1 MGKAKRERK
10 KQASQAPLTGN
21 WTHAVRVLLFSAAV
35 ITAYLALATLAKGNE
50 IPGCSGDSD
59 CDKVLSSPWA
69 YSLGVPVSLLG
80 LALYGAFFF
89 TTFSLKIGDQPKA
102 RRALN
107 SMTLISLTV
116 LGAAAWFV
124 GLQAVAIKAF
134 CPYCCTAHGLASLA
148 AIIFLSQA
156 GGISSRLSVRLNF
169 GGGIAV
175 ALGLVA
181 VIAAGRFII
190 PKAPPAPEIVDLGQ
204 AQTNAPPAE
213 AKPAPKPAP
222 QPPAPAV
229 EPKKPSTP
237 AVAAVNPEAPAP
249 AKAKPFLVPRSSL
262 SLDASRLPLLGP
274 AEAPHRI
281 ACLFDYTCHHCRQLH
296 GYIRTA
302 IDQFDGQLSCLMIPM
317 PLDANCNANFKRTH
331 RDHVDACKYAKIC
344 LAVQQVAPTKYEAF
358 DRWLFT
364 DHKTAKPL
372 ATVRAHAVGLVGAAA
387 LDKAVASA
395 AVQEQLQ
402 QNIRAY
408 ELNTKN
414 GRNSSMPQTIVKDR
428 VIFGPPPSA
437 ADLESILK
445 QTLGLK

>member
-1 MGKAKRERK
+1 
-10 KQASQAPLTGN
+10 
-21 WTHAVRVLLFSAAV
+21 
-35 ITAYLALATLAKGNE
+35 
-50 IPGCSGDSD
+50 
-59 CDKVLSSPWA
+59 
-69 YSLGVPVSLLG
+69 
-80 LALYGAFFF
+80 
-89 TTFSLKIGDQPKA
+89 
-102 RRALN
+102 
-107 SMTLISLTV
+107 
-116 LGAAAWFV
+116 
-124 GLQAVAIKAF
+124 
-134 CPYCCTAHGLASLA
+134 
-148 AIIFLSQA
+148 
-156 GGISSRLSVRLNF
+156 
-169 GGGIAV
+169 
-175 ALGLVA
+175 
-181 VIAAGRFII
+181 
-190 PKAPPAPEIVDLGQ
+190 
-204 AQTNAPPAE
+204 
-213 AKPAPKPAP
+213 
-222 QPPAPAV
+222 
-229 EPKKPSTP
+229 
-237 AVAAVNPEAPAP
+237 VAAVNPEAPAP

-262 SLDASRLPLLGP
+262 SLDASRLPLLGS

-344 LAVQQVAPTKYEAF
+344 LALQQVAPTKYEAF

-428 VIFGPPPSA
+428 VMFGPPPSA
-437 ADLESILK
+437 AALESILK